1 MSVAKELSGGVMAN
15 GFLSSVKG
23 YWPLILGVVAV
34 ISWFTSQLVTASFTV
49 ADVNDSITRNAEEI
63 SDLDKDLD
71 KHQEGDGHPQMNE
84 RLIRVETEVNHINRT
99 QSQSFQDIKTQ
110 LNVMQ
115 DDIKDINRKQH
126 EH

>member
-1 MSVAKELSGGVMAN
+1 MSVAGELSGGVMAN
-15 GFLSSVKG
+15 GLLKSIKG

-34 ISWFTSQLVTASFTV
+34 ISWFTSQIVTASFTV
-49 ADVNDSITRNAEEI
+49 ADVNDSITRNAEDIGE
-63 SDLDKDLD
+63 LDKDLN
-71 KHQEGDGHPQMNE
+71 KHQEGDGHPQLNE
-84 RLIRVETEVNHINRT
+84 RLIRVETEVIHINRT